1 MPTKPGGTLNG
12 IGLAERGSRMRRR
25 SGHVALSLCL
35 AAASGFSAPID
46 VRADEPQSETVAD
59 PAHASS
65 VGGIMPVAPAP
76 VVPAPTLGPSPPLAP
91 SLSVGA
97 SPPASFL
104 PPAREARFGDA
115 RVLVVNGTIT
125 GAIHGSNSVGSAT
138 YDLTVAPGFNY
149 FVAPNFSAGASVLI
163 GYDRITPS
171 GTLGETTWRF
181 GVTGQLGFDLW
192 LSERLS
198 LWPSALLTCEQIR
211 VETFVAALPPSGLMV
226 APAGADVAS
235 IVSTE
240 IYAPL
245 LFHPAKHFFIGFG
258 PFVSTD
264 LHNST
269 GFEGTS
275 NRATVFGASSTI
287 GGWL

>member
-1 MPTKPGGTLNG
+1 M
-12 IGLAERGSRMRRR
+12 A
-25 SGHVALSLCL
+25 
-35 AAASGFSAPID
+35 
-46 VRADEPQSETVAD
+46 VRADEPPSEIVGD
-59 PAHASS
+59 PSHATP
-65 VGGIMPVAPAP
+65 VTGTTAAVPAPVAPT
-76 VVPAPTLGPSPPLAP
+76 PTLGPSQLLAP

-97 SPPASFL
+97 SPPPSF
-104 PPAREARFGDA
+104 PPPVREVHFGDA

-125 GAIHGSNSVGSAT
+125 GALHGSNSVSSAA
-138 YDLTVAPGFNY
+138 YDVTVAPGVNY

-198 LWPSALLTCEQIR
+198 LWPNASLTFEQIR
-211 VETFVAALPPSGLMV
+211 VETSVPALPPSGLMV
-226 APAGADVAS
+226 APGASDVAS
-235 IVSTE
+235 IVSVE

-258 PFVSTD
+258 PFVRSD

-269 GFEGTS
+269 GIEGTS
-275 NRATVFGASSTI
+275 NRSTLFGASSTI